1 MAPMSRSAGKTEA
14 VTKLQVNYA
23 TDAGAFPAFMEIMK
37 MELIAAFLIAHECA
51 TWTHPGTGEV
61 RIYLNRFAK
70 DLLEIEATYYKT
82 GNLCSF
88 YWHGEKDSNS
98 YGRKIL
104 SALDKAYFSK
114 KDGRFHAVN
123 SYSGMDLSDAL
134 MEAVT
139 ERMKT
144 ENFQAAA

>member
-1 MAPMSRSAGKTEA
+1 MI
-14 VTKLQVNYA
+14 
-23 TDAGAFPAFMEIMK
+23 EI
-37 MELIAAFLIAHECA
+37 IAAYLIAHECA

-61 RIYLNRFAK
+61 RIYLNSFAK
-70 DLLEIEATYYKT
+70 ELLEIEATYYKT
-82 GNLCSF
+82 GNLSSF
-88 YWHGEKDSNS
+88 SWHGEKDSNS

-104 SALDKAYFSK
+104 SALDKAYFSR
-114 KDGRFHAVN
+114 KDGKFHAVN

-139 ERMKT
+139 ERIKA

>member
-1 MAPMSRSAGKTEA
+1 M
-14 VTKLQVNYA
+14 
-23 TDAGAFPAFMEIMK
+23 I
-37 MELIAAFLIAHECA
+37 ELIAAYLIAHECA
-51 TWTHPGTGEV
+51 TWTHPGTGET

-88 YWHGEKDSNS
+88 SWHGEKDSNS
-98 YGRKIL
+98 YGKKVL
-104 SALDKAYFSK
+104 SALDKAYFSR
-114 KDGRFHAVN
+114 KDGKFHAVN
-123 SYSGMDLSDAL
+123 SYSRMDLSDEL

-139 ERMKT
+139 ERIKA

>member
-1 MAPMSRSAGKTEA
+1 MT
-14 VTKLQVNYA
+14 
-23 TDAGAFPAFMEIMK
+23 
-37 MELIAAFLIAHECA
+37 ELIAAYLIAHECA
-51 TWTHPGTGEV
+51 TWTHPGTGET

-98 YGRKIL
+98 YGKKVL
-104 SALDKAYFSK
+104 SALDKAYFSR
-114 KDGRFHAVN
+114 KDGKFHAVN
-123 SYSGMDLSDAL
+123 TYSGMDLSDEL
-134 MEAVT
+134 MDAVQS
-139 ERMKT
+139 RIKA

>member
-1 MAPMSRSAGKTEA
+1 MIE
-14 VTKLQVNYA
+14 V
-23 TDAGAFPAFMEIMK
+23 
-37 MELIAAFLIAHECA
+37 IAAYLIAHECA
-51 TWTHPGTGEV
+51 TWKHPGTGEV

-70 DLLEIEATYYKT
+70 EVLEIEASYYKT

-88 YWHGEKDSNS
+88 SWHGEKDSNS
-98 YGRKIL
+98 YGKKIL

-114 KDGRFHAVN
+114 KDGKFHAVN
-123 SYSGMDLSDAL
+123 SYSRMDLSDEL

-139 ERMKT
+139 ERIKA